1 MKMIK
6 KIKFLLYTS
15 FFIFPGT
22 VLAQYPVVKGD
33 STVSGDS
40 IFLPILNIVRQIIT
54 WVLGGIGML
63 AIFSLLLSLVLYLT
77 SAGDEDRINDSSKAL
92 KTAVVQIFIAVFGLT
107 IVYFAGKVF
116 DDQRYF

>member
-1 MKMIK
+1 MIK
-6 KIKFLLYTS
+6 KIKFLFYTL

-22 VLAQYPVVKGD
+22 VLAQYPIVQGA
-33 STVSGDS
+33 SSVSDNS
-40 IFLPILNIVRQIIT
+40 IVLPILNTVRQVMT

-63 AIFSLLLSLVLYLT
+63 AILSLLLSLMLYLI
-77 SAGDEDRINDSSKAL
+77 SAGDEERIGDSAKAF